1 MIDPLFVQVIAMGF
15 ALIFALAA
23 LHKMD
28 DRNTFLSILKAY
40 KILPRFMLRASALCI
55 PMLELMLA
63 LGWLQAGL
71 LGSRYPVIVVA
82 SAGLLIVYG
91 LAIAI
96 NLLRGRTDIDCG
108 CNLISARKSAP
119 ADKGSESQQSISTNL
134 IWRNVCLALL
144 TLTALTPITAR
155 QLGVI
160 DYIGLAGALLVLVL
174 LYASLTQLMATNQII
189 RSWRGHL
196 GRLAND

>member
-1 MIDPLFVQVIAMGF
+1 VTDPLFIRVVAMGF
-15 ALIFALAA
+15 ALMFALAA

-40 KILPRFMLRASALCI
+40 KILPRFMLRASALGI

-71 LGSRYPVIVVA
+71 LGSSYPMIAVA
-82 SAGLLIVYG
+82 SACLLVVYG

-96 NLLRGRTDIDCG
+96 NLLRGKTDIDCG
-108 CNLISARKSAP
+108 CNLASARKSTASN
-119 ADKGSESQQSISTNL
+119 KGNGSQQSISINL
-134 IWRNVCLALL
+134 VWRNVCLALL
-144 TLTALTPITAR
+144 TLTALTPITPR
-155 QLGVI
+155 QLGAI
-160 DYIGLAGALLVLVL
+160 DYVGLAGALLVLVL

-189 RSWRGHL
+189 RSRRGQL

>member
-28 DRNTFLSILKAY
+28 DRNRFLAILKAY
-40 KILPRFMLRASALCI
+40 KILPRFMLRACALCI

>member
-1 MIDPLFVQVIAMGF
+1 MGF
-15 ALIFALAA
+15 ALMFALAA

-40 KILPRFMLRASALCI
+40 KIIPRFMLRASALSI

-71 LGSRYPVIVVA
+71 LGSSYPMITA
-82 SAGLLIVYG
+82 LSACLLVVYG

-96 NLLRGRTDIDCG
+96 NLLRGRTNIDCG
-108 CNLISARKSAP
+108 CSLASAKKST
-119 ADKGSESQQSISTNL
+119 ADDNGHESQQSISINL
-134 IWRNVCLALL
+134 VWRNVCLALL

-155 QLGVI
+155 QLGAI

-174 LYASLTQLMATNQII
+174 LYASLTQLIATNQII

-196 GRLAND
+196 GRFAND

>member
-1 MIDPLFVQVIAMGF
+1 VIDPLFVQVIAMGF

-28 DRNTFLSILKAY
+28 DRNRFLSILKAY

>member
-1 MIDPLFVQVIAMGF
+1 VIDPLFIRVIAMGF
-15 ALIFALAA
+15 ALMFALAA
-23 LHKMD
+23 LHKID
-28 DRNTFLSILKAY
+28 DRNMFLSILKAY
-40 KILPRFMLRASALCI
+40 KIIPRFMLRACALSI

-71 LGSRYPVIVVA
+71 LGSSYPMVA
-82 SAGLLIVYG
+82 VLSTCLLVVYG

-96 NLLRGRTDIDCG
+96 NLLRGRTNIDCG
-108 CNLISARKSAP
+108 CSLASAKKSTGD
-119 ADKGSESQQSISTNL
+119 DKGNESRQSISINL
-134 IWRNVCLALL
+134 VWRNACLALL

-155 QLGVI
+155 QLGAI
-160 DYIGLAGALLVLVL
+160 DYIGLTGALLVFVL
-174 LYASLTQLMATNQII
+174 LYASLTQLIATNQII

>member
-1 MIDPLFVQVIAMGF
+1 VIDPLFVQVIAMGF

-28 DRNTFLSILKAY
+28 DRNRFLSILKAY
-40 KILPRFMLRASALCI
+40 KILPLFMLRACALSI

-63 LGWLQAGL
+63 LGWLQTGL
-71 LGSRYPVIVVA
+71 LGSSYPMITGA

-108 CNLISARKSAP
+108 CNLASARKSAL
-119 ADKGSESQQSISTNL
+119 ADKGSESHQSISTNL
-134 IWRNVCLALL
+134 VWRNVCLALL
-144 TLTALTPITAR
+144 TLTALTPVTAR
-155 QLGVI
+155 QLGAI
-160 DYIGLAGALLVLVL
+160 DYIGLAGALLALVL

-189 RSWRGHL
+189 KSWRGHV
-196 GRLAND
+196 GRIAND